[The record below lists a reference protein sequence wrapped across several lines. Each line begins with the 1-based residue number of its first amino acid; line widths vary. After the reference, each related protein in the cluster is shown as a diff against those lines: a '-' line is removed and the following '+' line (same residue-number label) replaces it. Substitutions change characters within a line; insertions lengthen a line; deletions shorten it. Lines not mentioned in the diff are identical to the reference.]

1 MNQCRSMI
9 VFLFISLFSIQSFAA
24 LNIAVASNFKVSA
37 QHIAKKFTDESGID
51 VNISSAS
58 TTTLY
63 QQILRG
69 APFDLFLAADKK
81 HIELLVEKDKVGAQK
96 EFAYATGRLVFWKP
110 GSDSVPTQ
118 QDFMQYNDRL
128 AIANPKFAP
137 YGIAAKQALEF
148 IKKWQAQEYV
158 KGNNINQTYQFVD
171 SKNVQAGLV
180 SYAAMIQKKRTH
192 FVIIPEE
199 WHQPIQQS
207 GIVLKGKHT
216 QQAILFRQFL
226 LSKESQDYIKSQGYN

>member
-37 QHIAKKFTDESGID
+37 QNIAKKFTHESGIEI
-51 VNISSAS
+51 NISSAS

-81 HIELLVEKDKVGAQK
+81 HIELLVEKDKVGSQK

-110 GSDSVPTQ
+110 NSDVVPTQ

-148 IKKWQAQEYV
+148 IKKWQSQTYV

-180 SYAAMIQKKRTH
+180 SYASMIQKKRTH
-192 FVIIPEE
+192 FVIIPQD

-207 GIVLKGKHT
+207 GIILRGKNT

-226 LSKESQDYIKSQGYN
+226 LSKEIQNYIKSQGYN